1 MAMSFAIAI
10 PPAIAG
16 THFSRLVLD
25 LVSEALFR
33 TWSRY
38 VIGAVSTIY
47 LIQGVVLL

>member
-1 MAMSFAIAI
+1 MVKTGVVRIETQI
-10 PPAIAG
+10 
-16 THFSRLVLD
+16 SRLVLD
-25 LVSEALFR
+25 LISEAQFR